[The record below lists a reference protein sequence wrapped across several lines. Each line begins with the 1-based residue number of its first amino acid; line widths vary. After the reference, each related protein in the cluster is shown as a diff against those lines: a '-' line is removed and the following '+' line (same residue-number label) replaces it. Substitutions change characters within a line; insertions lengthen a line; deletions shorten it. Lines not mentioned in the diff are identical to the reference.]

1 MLFLHFINVSYV
13 SSIKIQHMH
22 TGDFLCMCHFVFCV
36 FLYAF
41 HVPKRKTTRKSKIIF
56 LCLPVLCFICVCIYV
71 HVTVHL
77 EKQTRRNDDLL
88 FQNYTFSFLSHFTCI
103 FFYFHQDLIDV
114 SEREWNR
121 ECRRRQHRWLY
132 TLYVCVVSNG
142 EQVVVI

>member
-1 MLFLHFINVSYV
+1 MTHLKRAIYIFAQITRLFSSSFNQNLLLMLFLHFINVCYV

-114 SEREWNR
+114 SERE
-121 ECRRRQHRWLY
+121 
-132 TLYVCVVSNG
+132 
-142 EQVVVI
+142 